1 MCLLNP
7 RMTDLYVPVICWE
20 MREAQLLC
28 LLLDLEPYGQ
38 IYYMVLALI
47 DHVIVVL
54 VPSDT

>member
-1 MCLLNP
+1 
-7 RMTDLYVPVICWE
+7 MTDLYVPVICWE